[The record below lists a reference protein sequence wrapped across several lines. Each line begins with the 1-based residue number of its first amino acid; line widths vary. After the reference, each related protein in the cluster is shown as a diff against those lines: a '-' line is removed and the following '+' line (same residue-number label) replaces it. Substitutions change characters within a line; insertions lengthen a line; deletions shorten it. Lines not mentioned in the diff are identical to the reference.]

1 MKRLL
6 LLIAALLF
14 AVEITI
20 PDAAADEY
28 HDLGC
33 YVGNMT
39 RAEFYAAKDQQHEA
53 FDAEVYRVE
62 EAARIERNKL
72 RWAALRPTEPC
83 KFQVGDH
90 VIDVSLCGPNRDIS
104 LYGDAV
110 FVVKE
115 VFYDGSGAWRLRSES
130 AEHGTRDLHADDCE
144 FAERSP
150 FQQVGLFSRFRRGR
164 YVAPPAK
171 AAPQY
176 RVECNG
182 GSCRRVR
189 VN

>member
-6 LLIAALLF
+6 LLIVALLF

-62 EAARIERNKL
+62 
-72 RWAALRPTEPC
+72 
-83 KFQVGDH
+83 
-90 VIDVSLCGPNRDIS
+90 
-104 LYGDAV
+104 
-110 FVVKE
+110 
-115 VFYDGSGAWRLRSES
+115 
-130 AEHGTRDLHADDCE
+130 
-144 FAERSP
+144 
-150 FQQVGLFSRFRRGR
+150 
-164 YVAPPAK
+164 
-171 AAPQY
+171 
-176 RVECNG
+176 
-182 GSCRRVR
+182 
-189 VN
+189 